1 MENPIHR
8 LCDLFRQLGLPEE
21 VAAIESFIAL
31 HRPLPNDMPLADAPF
46 WTVSPAQSLREEI
59 AKDGDWAEL
68 VDVLVRAVVL
78 EGDDPFEHQPRI

>member
-46 WTVSPAQSLREEI
+46 WTVSQAQFLREEI
-59 AKDGDWAEL
+59 AKDGDWAEI
-68 VDVLVRAVVL
+68 VDSLASLLSR
-78 EGDDPFEHQPRI
+78 